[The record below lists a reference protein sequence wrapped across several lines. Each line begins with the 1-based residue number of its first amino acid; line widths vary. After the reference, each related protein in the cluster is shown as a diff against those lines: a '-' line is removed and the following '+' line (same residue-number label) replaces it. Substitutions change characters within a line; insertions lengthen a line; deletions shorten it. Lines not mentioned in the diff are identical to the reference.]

1 MKKII
6 AIGLTISEKI
16 LWRNLNLP
24 LLVILLVKK
33 LVFITLV
40 SVIHDKILIR
50 YRKHQVEWRNIVLPL
65 FIKIFVEKN
74 ITSLI
79 WHLLVAKNIFA
90 MGHTISE
97 KIMWPN
103 LNLTLLAILFVKKLI
118 FITLI
123 SVISAKYYFVI
134 GSIFSG
140 PTAQQQQASRPTLL
154 CASLDLAS
162 R

>member
-1 MKKII
+1 
-6 AIGLTISEKI
+6 
-16 LWRNLNLP
+16 
-24 LLVILLVKK
+24 
-33 LVFITLV
+33 
-40 SVIHDKILIR
+40 
-50 YRKHQVEWRNIVLPL
+50 
-65 FIKIFVEKN
+65 
-74 ITSLI
+74 
-79 WHLLVAKNIFA
+79 

-103 LNLTLLAILFVKKLI
+103 LNLPLLAILFVKKLI

-140 PTAQQQQASRPTLL
+140 PTTQQQQASRPTLL